1 MKIAATYD
9 NGNIFQHF
17 GKTEFFKV
25 YEVEDNKIISSEVIS
40 SNGLGHGALAGLLG
54 EQGIDVLICG
64 GLGGGAQTALKEAGV
79 EVCSG
84 ANGDADQAV
93 EAYLRGE
100 LVSTG
105 ANCNHHHHEEGHSC
119 GGHEEGHSCGGHEEG
134 HSCGSHEE
142 GGSCGGSCGGCGSKP
157 VITGPNVGKTCRTH
171 YRGTFNDGTQFDSS
185 YDRGEP
191 LEFICGAGQMIKGF
205 DAAVANMEVGQVV
218 DVHLMPEEAYGL
230 ANPDAIFTVEIA
242 QLPGSEDLTAG
253 QQVYLSNQFGQ
264 PFPVKVTAKDEKTIT
279 FDANHEMAGKELN
292 FRIELVEVK

>member
-1 MKIAATYD
+1 MKIAVTYD

-25 YEVEDNKIISSEVIS
+25 YEVEDNKIISSEVIG

-54 EQGIDVLICG
+54 EQGINVLICG

-84 ANGDADQAV
+84 AKGDADQAV

-105 ANCNHHHHEEGHSC
+105 ANCDHHHHEEGHSC
-119 GGHEEGHSCGGHEEG
+119 GDHEEGH
-134 HSCGSHEE
+134 
-142 GGSCGGSCGGCGSKP
+142 SCGGSCGGCGSRP
-157 VITGPNVGKTCRTH
+157 AITGPNVGKTCRTH

-205 DAAVANMEVGQVV
+205 DAAVANMEVGQIV

-230 ANPDAIFTVEIA
+230 PNPDAIFTLEIA
-242 QLPGSEDLTAG
+242 QLPGSEDLTVG
-253 QQVYLSNQFGQ
+253 QQVYLSNQYGQ
-264 PFPVKVTAKDEKTIT
+264 RFPVKVTAKEEKTIT

-292 FRIELVEVK
+292 FKIELVEVK

>member
-25 YEVEDNKIISSEVIS
+25 YEVADNKIISSEVIS

-119 GGHEEGHSCGGHEEG
+119 G
-134 HSCGSHEE
+134 SHEN
-142 GGSCGGSCGGCGSKP
+142 GGSCGGSCGSKP

-205 DAAVANMEVGQVV
+205 DATVANMEVGQVV

-230 ANPDAIFTVEIA
+230 PNPDAIFTVEIA

-292 FRIELVEVK
+292 FRIELVEAK